1 MPECGRSWRD
11 IWDWGPA
18 QEASGEDWMLPYL
31 AELLDDPCDAVR
43 FVARRSVR
51 SREPYR
57 DFEFDFQD
65 QSESR
70 RERAADLIEQW
81 RSNRSPLLKGRADL
95 LLDEFG
101 DVVKWEFQRLL
112 KFRDQRDMTLA
123 E

>member
-1 MPECGRSWRD
+1 
-11 IWDWGPA
+11 
-18 QEASGEDWMLPYL
+18 
-31 AELLDDPCDAVR
+31 VR